1 MGWSSATTSIY
12 ACVVAFHEG
21 PALAVDANL
30 DFSSLTYSCFYGNPG
45 GDFSGSHDTTIVGDP
60 LFCGYYSDDFTI
72 CDESPAYAL
81 NNQWTTPMGSEDV
94 GCFAPCGSAVTEAS
108 WGHIKSLYR

>member
-1 MGWSSATTSIY
+1 
-12 ACVVAFHEG
+12 
-21 PALAVDANL
+21 
-30 DFSSLTYSCFYGNPG
+30 
-45 GDFSGSHDTTIVGDP
+45 VGDP

-94 GCFAPCGSAVTEAS
+94 GCFAPCGSAVTETS